1 MRSEVVNTIGILKD
15 LLRINNDRSEGYKR
29 AADETQ
35 ELDLKTIFLNMGDES
50 KKNTSE
56 LAREIKKMGGDTDSM
71 STSTAGKLFRVWTD
85 IKSTFTGKDKQFIL
99 NSCEHGEDASQNA
112 YRNAISSNDLPTEVR
127 QLIRNQQVAL
137 RASHDWI
144 RNYR

>member
-1 MRSEVVNTIGILKD
+1 MEIANTIRILRD
-15 LLRINNDRSEGYKR
+15 LLKINNDRCEGYRR

-35 ELDLKTIFLNMGDES
+35 ELDLKTIFLSMGDES

-56 LAREIKKMGGDTDSM
+56 LAREIKKMGGDTDST
-71 STSTAGKLFRVWTD
+71 STTTAGKIYRVWMD

-99 NSCEHGEDASQNA
+99 ASCEYGEDASQNA
-112 YRNAISSNDLPTEVR
+112 YRSAISSSDLPTEVR

-137 RASHDWI
+137 RASLDWI